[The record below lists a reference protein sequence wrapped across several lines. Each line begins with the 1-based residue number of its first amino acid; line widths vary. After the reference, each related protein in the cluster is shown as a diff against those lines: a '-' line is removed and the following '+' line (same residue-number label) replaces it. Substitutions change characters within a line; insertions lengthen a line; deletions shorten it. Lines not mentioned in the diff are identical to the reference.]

1 MLVRSPTRHSSLTD
15 AEALESLEFNPF
27 LLGLGSD
34 GSAGTTLTR
43 MISRQEA
50 IDELVEEPD
59 NLGAYAMAYWHHL

>member
-1 MLVRSPTRHSSLTD
+1 
-15 AEALESLEFNPF
+15 
-27 LLGLGSD
+27 
-34 GSAGTTLTR
+34 